1 MMLNETDTI
10 TRDAI
15 WAFKEKASKL
25 KLRLI
30 EIEDKRGIGIVRL
43 VGGKKYGDVIKLYT
57 VDLPR
62 YLSAYEKCSTHIK
75 AIVKDKASKK

>member
-1 MMLNETDTI
+1 MLSETDVM

-30 EIEDKRGIGIVRL
+30 EIEDRRGVGIVRL
-43 VGGKKYGDVIKLYT
+43 VKGKRYGSVIKLHT

-62 YLSAYEKCSTHIK
+62 YLSAYEKCSEHMR
-75 AIVKDKASKK
+75 AIARDKASKK